1 MADLNY
7 QNTQEEA
14 IEPSYFH
21 YVTTK
26 ILFNNIFYLE
36 GYLLLL

>member
-26 ILFNNIFYLE
+26 FYSTIYYLE
-36 GYLLLL
+36 EYL